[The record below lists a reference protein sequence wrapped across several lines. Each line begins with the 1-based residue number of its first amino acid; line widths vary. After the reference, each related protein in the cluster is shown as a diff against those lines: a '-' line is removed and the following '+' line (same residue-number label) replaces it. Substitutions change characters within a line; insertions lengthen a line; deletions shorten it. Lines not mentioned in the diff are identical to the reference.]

1 MGYTSKNPN
10 ADVPE
15 GKVPGGSGQEGDDD
29 YELAIPSNSDD
40 AVTYRVVLPKK
51 KLDQHTPDDVPAEP
65 EED

>member
-15 GKVPGGSGQEGDDD
+15 GKVPGGSGEEREDD
-29 YELAIPSNSDD
+29 YELAIPSNVDD

-51 KLDQHTPDDVPAEP
+51 KLEAQTPEDVPEDP
-65 EED
+65 E